1 MQDPAFDLP
10 SWGFAF
16 PGPLRDE
23 LTALALAGTK
33 TTTAGLLVEHELD
46 GDPIPR
52 PGDRAILVD
61 SAERS
66 VAIIETVACRVVRLT
81 DVDDRHAIDEGEG
94 YANAHE
100 FRVAHE
106 RFWNG
111 YIDDLRVRLG
121 EPGFA
126 ITDDTPIVAERFR
139 VLLRLD
145 VPPGPVAVRPAA
157 SSEVPAL
164 AGVLARAFAADPMV
178 RWPMV
183 TDDQL
188 PARIRTMFEVVDTAF
203 AAEGW
208 IYAAGAGLGVMSL
221 LSPGT
226 AAREQELSDAVA
238 PALAELTPDG
248 GDRYERFWAWIGS
261 MLPPEPHWLLDQLAV
276 EPAAQG
282 RGIGGAM
289 LRFAIERAERQGL
302 PLCLETG
309 VPGNVPLYER
319 FGFRVMR
326 AADAPDGGP
335 RIWFM
340 RRDPG

>member
-1 MQDPAFDLP
+1 MQDAGFHLP
-10 SWGFAF
+10 RWGFAF

-46 GDPIPR
+46 GEPVPA
-52 PGDRAILVD
+52 PGERAILVD
-61 SAERS
+61 SAERP
-66 VAIIETVACRVVRLT
+66 VAIVETVACRVVRLA

-94 YANAHE
+94 YANARE

-111 YIDDLRVRLG
+111 YLDELRVRLG
-121 EPGFA
+121 EPAFA

-139 VLLRLD
+139 VLVRLD
-145 VPPGPVAVRPAA
+145 APPGPVTVRLAGP
-157 SSEVPAL
+157 SEVPVL

-178 RWPMV
+178 AWPMV
-183 TDDQL
+183 SDEDL
-188 PARIRTMFEVVDTAF
+188 EGRIRAMFEVVDTPYAE
-203 AAEGW
+203 EGW
-208 IYAAGAGLGVMSL
+208 IYSAGEGLGVMSL
-221 LSPGT
+221 LPPDT
-226 AAREQELSDAVA
+226 AGRERKIGEATA
-238 PALAELTPDG
+238 PAIAALTPDG
-248 GDRYERFWAWIGS
+248 GARYERFWAWIDS
-261 MLPPEPHWLLDQLAV
+261 TIPPEPHWLLDQVAV

-289 LRFAIERAERQGL
+289 LRFAIEGAERDGL
-302 PLCLETG
+302 PLVLETG

-319 FGFRVMR
+319 FGFRV
-326 AADAPDGGP
+326 AVEGDAPDGGP
-335 RIWFM
+335 HIWFM